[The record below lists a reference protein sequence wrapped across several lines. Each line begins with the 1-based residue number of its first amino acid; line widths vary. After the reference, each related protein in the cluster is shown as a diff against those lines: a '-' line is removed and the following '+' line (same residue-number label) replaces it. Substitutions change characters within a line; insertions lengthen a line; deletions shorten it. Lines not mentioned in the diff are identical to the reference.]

1 MQGVPRFGLRTR
13 ADFDLL
19 QDKAISGEIRPQGI
33 AILKQHWEGLL
44 SSRWYYAFDRELA
57 EGEQPDGDM
66 PEYYVQEAQAQDG
79 EPAKRVQTKR
89 TEDLT
94 TLNRLG
100 FSVQDV
106 EQAIA
111 VLEAL

>member
-13 ADFDLL
+13 EDYDLL
-19 QDKAISGEIRPQGI
+19 QSKAVAGEIRPQGI
-33 AILKQHWEGLL
+33 ATLRQHWEGLL
-44 SSRWYYAFDRELA
+44 EARWYYAFDRELA
-57 EGEQPDGDM
+57 DGEQPDGSW
-66 PEYYVQEAQAQDG
+66 PEYHVSEVEPQDDA
-79 EPAKRVQTKR
+79 PAKRVQYVR

-100 FSVQDV
+100 FSVQEV

-111 VLEAL
+111 TLEAL